1 MVLDK
6 KFWATTFTL
15 TGTIIGAGILGLPHV
30 FSKSGYFIGLSWLVF
45 LGIIMTY
52 ICLCLGEVVLRTKES
67 RQLPGLAKKYL
78 GEKSQFIMFFAVLF
92 GIYSALIAYL
102 IGEGASLSFI
112 FTGTTKNAIYFAL
125 GFWAIM
131 TLMLG
136 EGLKG
141 LKKIET
147 WGVFAII
154 IMLILIVVTYFPQ
167 IESQNINQINLS
179 NWFIPFGVI
188 LFALMGFTSIP
199 ELELEIKG
207 SEKKFK
213 SAIILGVLIPII
225 AYALFSYIFVGVLGT
240 NIPEIATLGF
250 GKLVT
255 ILGIFTMLTSYFILS
270 FSMKDIYKFDLN
282 LSKTKSF
289 FLVSILPIIIYLI
302 FYYFN
307 FLSFIAILGIGG
319 VISGGMTGIL
329 ILLISRNAKRKGNR
343 KPEYQIPINIPI
355 IIILSLIFIFGIV
368 SQLI

>member
-1 MVLDK
+1 
-6 KFWATTFTL
+6 
-15 TGTIIGAGILGLPHV
+15 
-30 FSKSGYFIGLSWLVF
+30 
-45 LGIIMTY
+45 
-52 ICLCLGEVVLRTKES
+52 
-67 RQLPGLAKKYL
+67 
-78 GEKSQFIMFFAVLF
+78 
-92 GIYSALIAYL
+92 
-102 IGEGASLSFI
+102 
-112 FTGTTKNAIYFAL
+112 
-125 GFWAIM
+125 
-131 TLMLG
+131 
-136 EGLKG
+136 
-141 LKKIET
+141 
-147 WGVFAII
+147 
-154 IMLILIVVTYFPQ
+154 
-167 IESQNINQINLS
+167 
-179 NWFIPFGVI
+179 
-188 LFALMGFTSIP
+188 MGFTSIP